1 MKIIVKNLIFSTA
14 MLLTLTI
21 FLSSA
26 VINVPGDFST
36 IKEAIYAAQDGDII
50 EVEDGF
56 YFENN
61 IIINK
66 KIKLKSINL
75 YGAI

>member
-1 MKIIVKNLIFSTA
+1 MKIIVRNLIYSTA

-26 VINVPGDFST
+26 VINVPGDFPI
-36 IKEAIYAAQDGDII
+36 IKEAVYAAQDGDTI
-50 EVEDGF
+50 EVDDGF

-66 KIKLKSINL
+66 KIKSTVR
-75 YGAI
+75 